1 MHPYEHQT
9 RVTQVLVQ
17 VFTRWQGATRAFCM
31 MQPLQACMLVSR
43 LVLPLKHNHV
53 CIVRA
58 LSYGKPEETVMDV
71 SLQAQDPSQRNLSD

>member
-1 MHPYEHQT
+1 
-9 RVTQVLVQ
+9 
-17 VFTRWQGATRAFCM
+17 
-31 MQPLQACMLVSR
+31 MLVSR